1 MFVRYQG
8 NDFYG
13 LLTNHKNFIW
23 LIYDNFQLEKTNVS
37 IIPSWLDSN
46 GVINSN
52 NEILP
57 EVIFIE
63 SMYSEVRDEVAELGY
78 DLYSDV
84 YDGGLWDNNND
95 VQRPLIVGFKNGWK
109 MIDSIGE
116 CYCTETITRIIFSVY
131 PNELENYLNQ
141 PV

>member
-46 GVINSN
+46 GVIN
-52 NEILP
+52 
-57 EVIFIE
+57 
-63 SMYSEVRDEVAELGY
+63 
-78 DLYSDV
+78 
-84 YDGGLWDNNND
+84 
-95 VQRPLIVGFKNGWK
+95 
-109 MIDSIGE
+109 
-116 CYCTETITRIIFSVY
+116 
-131 PNELENYLNQ
+131 
-141 PV
+141 